1 MKINK
6 KTGQSFGE
14 YALTIIII
22 VTSISV
28 MSVFFQRGLQ
38 AKIGDASLKMW
49 QTVNEA
55 VPGVQVDVQY
65 EPYYIETDS
74 EISSE
79 VAKNVDLGRGGT
91 SGLFRKILDETSL
104 VNTISTQLPAS
115 QAD

>member
-1 MKINK
+1 MKLEK

-49 QTVNEA
+49 QTVNQA
-55 VPGVQVDVQY
+55 VPGVGVDVQY

-74 EISSE
+74 RISSE
-79 VAKNVDLGRGGT
+79 VAKNIELGKGGSSGVFTKDLG
-91 SGLFRKILDETSL
+91 ETSL
-104 VNTISTQLPAS
+104 VGTTSKQLPAS

>member
-22 VTSISV
+22 VTSISI

-49 QTVNEA
+49 QTVNQA
-55 VPGVQVDVQY
+55 VPGVGVDVQY
-65 EPYYIETDS
+65 EPYYIKTDS
-74 EISSE
+74 AIRSE
-79 VAKNVDLGRGGT
+79 VAKDIELGKGGST
-91 SGLFRKILDETSL
+91 GMFRKILGEKSL
-104 VNTISTQLPAS
+104 VNTISIQLPAS